1 MNIAAIIKTIFTEQD
16 NESWCPVRI
25 FGIGFAILASTTY
38 LALAVYTV
46 VVLKQP
52 IRYIS
57 MGTGLASVWGTVS
70 AAIIFKGK
78 FVEKRP

>member
-1 MNIAAIIKTIFTEQD
+1 MNVANIIKTAFTETD
-16 NESWCPVRI
+16 NQSWCPVRI
-25 FGIGFAILASTTY
+25 FGVGFAILSSTTY

-70 AAIIFKGK
+70 AAVIFKGK